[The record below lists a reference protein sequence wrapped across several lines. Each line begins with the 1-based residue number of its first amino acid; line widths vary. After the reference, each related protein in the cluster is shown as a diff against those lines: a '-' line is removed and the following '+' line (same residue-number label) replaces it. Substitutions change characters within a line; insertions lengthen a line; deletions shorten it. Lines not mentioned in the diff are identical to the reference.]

1 MKGAW
6 RTIRRVWIA
15 AGLLFTIVF
24 VGWSLLAYRASDEA
38 RRSIVSNSRVTV
50 ARAEGAWTFIP
61 GTGGAPTGLM
71 FFAGALVDP
80 TAYAPLLRDVAE
92 AGFPAVLVELPRR
105 GAFGGA
111 DGPAVLARAAGLM
124 SRMTRID
131 RWVVSGHS
139 RGGVVAARM
148 AFETPAR
155 IDGLILIGTSHP
167 RDFSLASAAFPV
179 THVYG
184 TRDTVADEE
193 KVMAAQR
200 NLPPTTRLVRIDGG
214 NHSQFGW
221 YGFQPGDWP
230 ATITREEQQRL
241 TLVAILELL
250 RRVDTAP
257 QPSSSGGTVP

>member
-1 MKGAW
+1 MKGRW
-6 RTIRRVWIA
+6 QTIRRIWIA
-15 AGLLFTIVF
+15 AGLIFTLVF
-24 VGWSLLAYRASDEA
+24 VGWSVVAYRATPDA
-38 RRSIVSNSRVTV
+38 RRALTSNSRVTV

-61 GTGGAPTGLM
+61 GSGGSSTGLL
-71 FFAGALVDP
+71 FFAGALVEP
-80 TAYAPLLRDVAE
+80 AAYAPLLRDVAE

-111 DGPAVLARAAGLM
+111 DGPAVLARAGGLM
-124 SRMTRID
+124 SRMPRID
-131 RWVVSGHS
+131 RWVISGHS

-148 AFETPAR
+148 ALEDPAR
-155 IDGLILIGTSHP
+155 VEGLILIGTSHP
-167 RDFSLASAAFPV
+167 RDFSLASVRFPV

-184 TRDTVADEE
+184 TRDTVADVH

-200 NLPPTTRLVRIDGG
+200 NLPASTRLVRIDGG

-241 TLVAILELL
+241 TLVAILEIL
-250 RRVDTAP
+250 RRVHG
-257 QPSSSGGTVP
+257 QSSSG